1 MKAVQDGPTSILV
14 SWSPSSDATG
24 YRIQY
29 VSEGSNSSLNVSG
42 GSTNNNTLTGLTNGN
57 IYGISIIATSDG
69 ISSETVTV
77 HMPVSLG
84 KSNFF
89 LNNNYVSILCI
100 VCSSW
105 SANG

>member
-1 MKAVQDGPTSILV
+1 MVYAHPIGTEPPTNVTAVQDGPTSILV

-29 VSEGSNSSLNVSG
+29 VSEGSSSSMNVSG
-42 GSTNNNTLTGLTNGN
+42 GSINTYTLTGLTNGN
-57 IYGISIIATSDG
+57 IYSISIVATSDG

-77 HMPVSLG
+77 DTSVGLG

-89 LNNNYVSILCI
+89 LNM
-100 VCSSW
+100 
-105 SANG
+105 